1 MPDILIHAHVYYP
14 ELWDEL
20 ADCIGNIDADFDLY
34 VTTVGTNTVLNQKIT
49 SRFAGAKI
57 LACENKGF
65 DIAPFFKVLDAVDLD
80 VYRYLVK
87 IHTKR
92 DVSYAAVFP
101 NGYDLSGDGWRES
114 LLLPFKTRENWKRTA
129 AWLASDKTGMVADG
143 KVIVNKLRSRDTG
156 ACACAK
162 LLVEQF
168 GLTYKGDCFVAGT
181 MFAVK
186 AALFKCLQ
194 NRSESL
200 DFKDSIRGGD
210 ALPYACERLLGMIV
224 SAQGK
229 KIQALNDDMAKV
241 RLHWLISAVLRFFFL
256 KKTSEKKT
264 IVKICKIPVFIK
276 RNRKNL

>member
-65 DIAPFFKVLDAVDLD
+65 DIAPFFKVLDSVDLD
-80 VYRYLVK
+80 AYRYLVK

-114 LLLPFKTRENWKRTA
+114 LLLPFKTRENWQKTA
-129 AWLASDKTGMVADG
+129 AWLASGETGMVADG
-143 KVIVNKLRSRDTG
+143 RVIVNKLRCCDTG
-156 ACACAK
+156 ACAYAK
-162 LLVEQF
+162 KMVEQF
-168 GLTYKGDCFVAGT
+168 GLSYKNNTFVAGT
-181 MFAVK
+181 MFAAK

-194 NRSESL
+194 NKAGGF
-200 DFKDSIRGGD
+200 DFKDSIREGD
-210 ALPYACERLLGMIV
+210 ILPYACERLLGMIV

-241 RLHWLISAVLRFFFL
+241 RLHWLFFVILRFFFM
-256 KKTSEKKT
+256 KKK
-264 IVKICKIPVFIK
+264 
-276 RNRKNL
+276 NRKEAYC